1 MKAKRYALG
10 MGAGFCFMLLIL
22 DSRTALS
29 GAAAG
34 IELCIKSVIPAL
46 FPFFVLSDVLVSALW
61 GSNSKLLRPLGRLF
75 GMPEGSESLLISAF
89 LGGYPVGA
97 REVSGAYAKGQLKK
111 EDALRLLS
119 FCNQPGPAFLFGIV
133 GTRLPEK
140 WMAWALWGIILLS
153 ALLVSALTKPGQS
166 HTELSARRIPTPAS
180 AMGNAIRCMGAVC
193 GWVITFRVASA
204 FLERW
209 ALWFLPAVWKTAVQG
224 VLELSNGCCMLGEI
238 PDGRV
243 RFLLAAGMLSFGG
256 LCVTMQTVSMLGD
269 LPAKSFLLGKLLQTG
284 FALSLAFAFLQGKL
298 WYCTAPIILALIW
311 LFRKKAVAF
320 SKKPLYNG

>member
-10 MGAGFCFMLLIL
+10 AGAGFCFILLIL

-61 GSNSKLLRPLGRLF
+61 GSNTKLLRPLGRLF
-75 GMPEGSESLLISAF
+75 GMAEGSESLLISAF

-97 REVSGAYAKGQLKK
+97 REVSGAYAKGQLNK

-119 FCNQPGPAFLFGIV
+119 FCNQPGPAFLFGMV
-133 GTRLPEK
+133 GPALSGK
-140 WMAWALWGIILLS
+140 WMVWVLWGILLLS

-166 HTELSARRIPTPAS
+166 HTELPARRLPTPAS
-180 AMGNAIRCMGAVC
+180 AMGNALHSMGAVC
-193 GWVITFRVASA
+193 GWVVTFRVVSS

-209 ALWFLPAVWKTAVQG
+209 VLWFLPGVWKTG
-224 VLELSNGCCMLGEI
+224 VLGALELSNGCCMLTEI
-238 PDGRV
+238 PDSRV

-256 LCVTMQTVSMLGD
+256 LCVAMQTVSMLGN
-269 LPAKSFLLGKLLQTG
+269 LPSKSFLLGKLLQTG
-284 FALSLAFAFLQGKL
+284 FALGLALAFLQGKL
-298 WYCTAPIILALIW
+298 WYWIFPVVLAFIV